1 MLNIPEEIK
10 ELFRADNL
18 GAATQRHIKLRFFDE
33 EIKMIYPEDNLFP
46 SDDLFPVDQEPV
58 YVIDNSQIISE
69 SVIITESLCSSQN
82 LTFGECCA
90 SMFEVTVADVLMD
103 LTGKEFMATVEIGGY
118 EMALGIY
125 RVDSFVREQADRRR
139 KKIVA
144 YDRMLNFDVD
154 VADWYQGLTFP
165 MSLKQFRDSLCNH
178 VGVIQVMTE
187 LPLDDMQ
194 LTKTIEPE
202 QLDGRKVLMAICE
215 INGCFGNFDK
225 TGNLTYK
232 FLGFSGLFPSETLYP
247 SDNLFPSE
255 MTNAENL
262 SRYQRSE
269 TYYED
274 YVTKPINKVQIRQE
288 EGDVGASY
296 GPGANC
302 YIIQGNFLVYG
313 KSGEELL
320 AIVATIYEQISRRT
334 YKPAH
339 IVGPALP
346 WVEVGDGLICYT
358 TDDVIETYCL
368 ERTMKGIQG
377 MMDTYDAQGSIE
389 QEQSFGLGDQIIQL
403 EGKTAVIKKSV
414 EEVSVR
420 VTDLKAET
428 EAQFEVTAEQI
439 LAEATRATIAEAA
452 IRLRADEIDATVK
465 DFKEDT
471 DAQFRITAG
480 QILQKVS
487 KGDVSAQLSIEPDKL
502 TLAGNRLIVDSTNFK
517 LDGEGNA
524 TFSGDVRGADIYGSR
539 FVGGSL
545 NLGNGAVYMDENGAY
560 INAGEISLGGVSIN
574 PNYADLGAYRIS
586 NQKYGALFS
595 TNGEIEL
602 ITSGPIEDDPM
613 LKITKNGKTT
623 VVGYQGINTGTVL
636 CNEIYLD
643 GDQDFW
649 DGWSLTREIKLLHN
663 KVFGTNY

>member
-1 MLNIPEEIK
+1 MLNIPEELK
-10 ELFRADNL
+10 ELFRADL
-18 GAATQRHIKLRFFDE
+18 SVATQRHLKLHFYDGKINLPENTLFYSE
-33 EIKMIYPEDNLFP
+33 EISLNNQDPIYEIN
-46 SDDLFPVDQEPV
+46 
-58 YVIDNSQIISE
+58 NTQIVSE
-69 SVIITESLCSSQN
+69 SMVITESLCSGQD
-82 LTFGECCA
+82 LVFGECCA

-165 MSLKQFRDSLCNH
+165 LSLKQFRDSLCNH

-232 FLGFSGLFPSETLYP
+232 FLGFSGLFPSEILYP

-262 SRYQRSE
+262 SRYQQSE

-346 WVEVGDGLICYT
+346 WVEVGDGIICYT
-358 TDDVIETYCL
+358 TDDVVETYCL
-368 ERTMKGIQG
+368 QRTLKGIQG
-377 MMDTYDAQGSIE
+377 MMDTYVSQGSIE

-420 VTDLKAET
+420 VTDLKEYT
-428 EAQFEVTAEQI
+428 EAQFKVTADQI
-439 LAEATRATIAEAA
+439 LAEVTRAKDAEASLN
-452 IRLRADEIDATVK
+452 IRADGIVASVTNLK
-465 DFKEDT
+465 NDT
-471 DAQFRITAG
+471 NSRFEQTAQ
-480 QILQKVS
+480 QISLKVS
-487 KGDVSAQLSIEPDKL
+487 KGDVSAQLSVESDKV
-502 TLAGNRLIVDSTNFK
+502 TISGNRLIVNSNNFQ
-517 LDGEGNA
+517 LDGDGNA
-524 TFSGDVRGADIYGSR
+524 TFSGRVQGAQVIGSI
-539 FVGGSL
+539 VTGGAI
-545 NLGNGAVYMDENGAY
+545 NIGNGTFYVDSSGNAS
-560 INAGEISLGGVSIN
+560 INAGEINLGNVYIN
-574 PNYADLGAYRIS
+574 PNYTWLGD
-586 NQKYGALFS
+586 YGMSAQGSGLLYS
-595 TNGEIEL
+595 RNGEIQ
-602 ITSGPIEDDPM
+602 ISTSKFDGTGPAIEF
-613 LKITKNGKTT
+613 KNGNTT
-623 VVGYQGINTGTVL
+623 SMRLSSGGLVCGD
-636 CNEIYLD
+636 IYLT
-643 GDQDFW
+643 GDDAFW
-649 DGWSLTREIKLLHN
+649 EGWSLTEEIKLLHRT
-663 KVFGTNY
+663 VFGR

>member
-1 MLNIPEEIK
+1 MLNIPEELK
-10 ELFRADNL
+10 ELFRADL
-18 GAATQRHIKLRFFDE
+18 SVATQRHLKLRFYDGKINLPENTLFYSE
-33 EIKMIYPEDNLFP
+33 EISLNNQDLIYEIN
-46 SDDLFPVDQEPV
+46 
-58 YVIDNSQIISE
+58 NTQIVSE
-69 SVIITESLCSSQN
+69 SMVITESLCSGQN
-82 LTFGECCA
+82 LVFGECCA

-165 MSLKQFRDSLCNH
+165 LSLKQFRDSLCSY
-178 VGVIQVMTE
+178 VGVTQVIAE
-187 LPLDDMQ
+187 LPLDNMQ
-194 LTKTIEPE
+194 ITKTIEPE

-262 SRYQRSE
+262 SRYQQSE

-346 WVEVGDGLICYT
+346 WVEVGDGIICYT
-358 TDDVIETYCL
+358 TDDIVETYCL
-368 ERTMKGIQG
+368 QRTLKGIQG
-377 MMDTYDAQGSIE
+377 MMDTYVSQGSIE

-420 VTDLKAET
+420 VTDLKEYT
-428 EAQFEVTAEQI
+428 EAQFKLTADQI
-439 LAEATRATIAEAA
+439 LAEVTRAKDAEASLN
-452 IRLRADEIDATVK
+452 IRADGIVASVTNLK
-465 DFKEDT
+465 NDT
-471 DAQFRITAG
+471 NSRFEQTAQ
-480 QILQKVS
+480 QISLKVS
-487 KGDVSAQLSIEPDKL
+487 KGDVSAQLSVESDKV
-502 TLAGNRLIVDSTNFK
+502 TISGNRLIVNSNNFQ
-517 LDGEGNA
+517 LDGDGNA
-524 TFSGDVRGADIYGSR
+524 TFSGRVQGAQVIGSI
-539 FVGGSL
+539 VTGGAI
-545 NLGNGAVYMDENGAY
+545 NIGNGTFYVDSSGNAS
-560 INAGEISLGGVSIN
+560 INAGEINLGNVYIN
-574 PNYADLGAYRIS
+574 PNYTWLGD
-586 NQKYGALFS
+586 YGMSAQGSGLLYS
-595 TNGEIEL
+595 RNGEIQ
-602 ITSGPIEDDPM
+602 ISTSKFDGTGPAIEF
-613 LKITKNGKTT
+613 KNGNTT
-623 VVGYQGINTGTVL
+623 SMRLSSGGLVCGD
-636 CNEIYLD
+636 IYLT
-643 GDQDFW
+643 GDDAFW
-649 DGWSLTREIKLLHN
+649 EGWSLTEEIKLLHRT
-663 KVFGTNY
+663 VFGR

>member
-1 MLNIPEEIK
+1 MLNIPEELK
-10 ELFRADNL
+10 ELFRADL
-18 GAATQRHIKLRFFDE
+18 SVATQRHLKLRFYDGKINLPENTLFYSE
-33 EIKMIYPEDNLFP
+33 EISLNNQDPIYEIN
-46 SDDLFPVDQEPV
+46 
-58 YVIDNSQIISE
+58 NTQIVSE
-69 SVIITESLCSSQN
+69 SMVITESLCSGQN
-82 LTFGECCA
+82 LVFGECCA
-90 SMFEVTVADVLMD
+90 SMFEVTVADVLID

-225 TGNLTYK
+225 SGNLTYK

-262 SRYQRSE
+262 SRYQQSE

-313 KSGEELL
+313 KSGEEFL
-320 AIVATIYEQISRRT
+320 AIVATVYEQISRRT

-346 WVEVGDGLICYT
+346 WVEVGDGIICYT
-358 TDDVIETYCL
+358 TDDIVETYCL
-368 ERTMKGIQG
+368 QRTLKGIQG
-377 MMDTYDAQGSIE
+377 MMDTYVSQGSIE

-420 VTDLKAET
+420 VTDLKEYT
-428 EAQFEVTAEQI
+428 EAQFKLTADQI
-439 LAEATRATIAEAA
+439 LAEVTRAKDAEASLN
-452 IRLRADEIDATVK
+452 IRADGIVASVTNLK
-465 DFKEDT
+465 NDT
-471 DAQFRITAG
+471 NSRFEQTAQ
-480 QILQKVS
+480 QISLKVS
-487 KGDVSAQLSIEPDKL
+487 KGDVSAQLSVESDKV
-502 TLAGNRLIVDSTNFK
+502 TISGNRLIVNSNNFQ
-517 LDGEGNA
+517 LDGDGNA
-524 TFSGDVRGADIYGSR
+524 TFSGRVQGAQVIGSI
-539 FVGGSL
+539 VTGGAI
-545 NLGNGAVYMDENGAY
+545 NIGNGTFYVDSSGNAS
-560 INAGEISLGGVSIN
+560 INAGEINLGNVYIN
-574 PNYADLGAYRIS
+574 PNYTWLGD
-586 NQKYGALFS
+586 YGMSAQGSGLLYS
-595 TNGEIEL
+595 RNGEIQ
-602 ITSGPIEDDPM
+602 ISTSKFDGTGPAIEF
-613 LKITKNGKTT
+613 KNGNTT
-623 VVGYQGINTGTVL
+623 SMRLSSGGLVCGD
-636 CNEIYLD
+636 IYLT
-643 GDQDFW
+643 GDDAFW
-649 DGWSLTREIKLLHN
+649 EGWSLTEEIKLLHRT
-663 KVFGTNY
+663 VFGR